1 MTEAE
6 QQLKRW
12 EKKQKSTCLNEVA
25 TVLQRLRRLEEAGDD
40 GYCAC
45 VTCGVVR
52 KWNDGIQGGH
62 YITRT
67 CTSTKLEESN
77 IWPQCA
83 ICNNAKGGHGQQVT
97 RAYDRFM
104 GDRAEPL
111 EAVQAKWKGK
121 PFPYTKKELAEKIV
135 KFRQRVK
142 QQEKRLG
149 I

>member
-77 IWPQCA
+77 IWPQCDMQQRKRRPRSTS
-83 ICNNAKGGHGQQVT
+83 NAGIRSIYGRPGRTTGSSAGEV
-97 RAYDRFM
+97 
-104 GDRAEPL
+104 E
-111 EAVQAKWKGK
+111 GK
-121 PFPYTKKELAEKIV
+121 ALSV
-135 KFRQRVK
+135 H
-142 QQEKRLG
+142 EKRTG
-149 I
+149 REDR